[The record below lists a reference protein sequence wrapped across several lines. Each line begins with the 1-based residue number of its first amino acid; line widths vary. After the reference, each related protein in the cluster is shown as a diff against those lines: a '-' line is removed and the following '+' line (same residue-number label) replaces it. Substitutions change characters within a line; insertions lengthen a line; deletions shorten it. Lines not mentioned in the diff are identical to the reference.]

1 MAMNNPVLPVSFE
14 LVAIIPVVIWA
25 ALVFAAL
32 LTIAKSTQLT
42 AAQRVLW
49 TIAVILLPVAGSAA
63 WLISYWIERR
73 QAGRASTTVSGGH
86 FQP

>member
-1 MAMNNPVLPVSFE
+1 MAMNDPVLPVSFE
-14 LVAIIPVVIWA
+14 LLAIIPLVLWA
-25 ALVFAAL
+25 ALLVAAL

-49 TIAVILLPVAGSAA
+49 TIAVIVLPVAGSAA

-73 QAGRASTTVSGGH
+73 QTGHAST
-86 FQP
+86 

>member
-14 LVAIIPVVIWA
+14 LLAIVPLVLWA
-25 ALVFAAL
+25 ALLVAAL

-42 AAQRVLW
+42 GAQRVLW
-49 TIAVILLPVAGSAA
+49 TIAVIVLPVAGSAA

-73 QAGRASTTVSGGH
+73 QAGHASA
-86 FQP
+86 